1 MNLRYA
7 LFVTVLSGMLASTAA
22 LAQTPPAPTH
32 IGIVNLG
39 KVFRSVQEMKDI
51 QAKQEADSNS
61 LKTLANQHQA
71 DLDVMKQELRNG
83 PKPDS
88 EDWDKKLTALET
100 KSVEYDSD
108 LKLRQAEMSR
118 IFSKQLKAVFD
129 KVQASVAEIAK
140 QKGLDLVLTEN
151 LPDPAP
157 GTELTPDQMAQLLA
171 QHNVLFAGGNIDI
184 TDEVIAALDA
194 QYKAGTK

>member
-7 LFVTVLSGMLASTAA
+7 MFVTVLSAMLASSAA
-22 LAQTPPAPTH
+22 FAQAPPAATH

-51 QAKQEADSNS
+51 QAKQEADTNS
-61 LKTLANQHQA
+61 LKTLANQHQSE
-71 DLDVMKQELRNG
+71 LDNMKQELRNG

-88 EDWDKKLTALET
+88 KEWDEKLTALET
-100 KSVEYDSD
+100 KSVQYESD
-108 LKLRQAEMSR
+108 LKLRQADMSR
-118 IFSKQLKAVFD
+118 NFSKQLKLVFD
-129 KVQASVAEIAK
+129 KVQASVADLAK

-151 LPDPAP
+151 LPDLAP
-157 GTELTPDQMAQLLA
+157 GQEVTPDQMAQLLA
-171 QHNVLFAGGNIDI
+171 QHNVLFAGANIDI

-194 QYKAGTK
+194 QYKAGSK

>member
-7 LFVTVLSGMLASTAA
+7 MFVTVLSAMLASTAA
-22 LAQTPPAPTH
+22 FAQAPPAATH

-51 QAKQEADSNS
+51 QAKQEADTNS
-61 LKTLANQHQA
+61 LKTLANQHQSE
-71 DLDVMKQELRNG
+71 LDNMKQELRNG

-88 EDWDKKLTALET
+88 KEWDEKLTALET
-100 KSVEYDSD
+100 KSVQYESD
-108 LKLRQAEMSR
+108 LKLRQADMSR
-118 IFSKQLKAVFD
+118 NFSKQLKLVFD
-129 KVQASVAEIAK
+129 KVQASVADLAK

-151 LPDPAP
+151 LPDLAP
-157 GTELTPDQMAQLLA
+157 GQEVTPDQMAQLLA
-171 QHNVLFAGGNIDI
+171 QHNVLFAGANIDI

-194 QYKAGTK
+194 QYKAGSK